1 MRENSRLQGVGGV
14 IGGIAKLGLGTV
26 QFGLDYG
33 VTNLRGRVSPDEA
46 SRIVGDAI
54 AAGIRVFDTAAAYGD
69 SETILGQA
77 LRHPEARIVTK
88 LPALAGESV
97 DGADIDGLRRIFEQS
112 LKRLQRPNVDGLLL
126 HRPDD
131 LGKPGG
137 EKLARLLADLK
148 SAGLCRK
155 IGVSVY
161 DAAQIKA
168 AQKSISLEMVQAP
181 ANLLDQRLLR
191 DGSLQALKD
200 AGCEVHVRSAFL
212 QGLLI
217 GLDGPLPAYFQQ
229 YAPMLDRVRAAA
241 GAAKLSPLELAL
253 EFLLEQN
260 DIDHIIVGVTRAE
273 ELAAI
278 LDAAGRPK
286 AMPGSLEKLACD
298 DPGLINPSLWPAAK
312 EPNRSP

>member
-1 MRENSRLQGVGGV
+1 MRESSRLQGVGGV
-14 IGGIAKLGLGTV
+14 TGGIAKLGLGTV

-46 SRIVGDAI
+46 GRIIGDAI

-69 SETILGQA
+69 SETILGQT

-88 LPALAGESV
+88 LPALDGESIDV
-97 DGADIDGLRRIFEQS
+97 ATIDGLRRIFEQS
-112 LKRLQRPNVDGLLL
+112 LKRLQRQSVDALLL

-137 EKLARLLADLK
+137 DKLARLLADLK
-148 SAGLCRK
+148 SAGLCRRT
-155 IGVSVY
+155 GVSVY
-161 DAAQIKA
+161 DEAQINA
-168 AQKSISLEMVQAP
+168 AKKSMSVELVQAP

-191 DGSLQALKD
+191 DGSLQRLKD

-217 GLDGPLPAYFQQ
+217 GLEGPLPEYFRQHAQ
-229 YAPMLDRVRAAA
+229 KLDRVRAAA
-241 GAAKLSPLELAL
+241 AAEKLSTLQLAL
-253 EFLLEQN
+253 GFLLERP
-260 DIDHIIVGVTRAE
+260 DIDHVIVGVTRAE

-278 LDAAGRPK
+278 FDAARRPK
-286 AMPGSLEKLACD
+286 ALPGGLEKLACD
-298 DPGLINPSLWPAAK
+298 DPGLINPSLWPATK
-312 EPNRSP
+312 

>member
-1 MRENSRLQGVGGV
+1 M

-46 SRIVGDAI
+46 ARIVGDAI

-69 SETILGQA
+69 SETILGQV

-88 LPALAGESV
+88 LPALDGESI
-97 DGADIDGLRRIFEQS
+97 DAAAIDGLHRVFEQS
-112 LKRLQRPNVDGLLL
+112 LKRLQRPSVDALLL

-137 EKLARLLADLK
+137 DKLARLLEDLK

-155 IGVSVY
+155 IGISVY
-161 DAAQIKA
+161 DAAQVKA
-168 AQKSISLEMVQAP
+168 AQKSMSVELVQAP

-191 DGSLQALKD
+191 DGSLRALKE

-217 GLDGPLPAYFQQ
+217 GLDSPRPAYFQR
-229 YAPMLDRVRAAA
+229 YAAMLDRVRATAA
-241 GAAKLSPLELAL
+241 TAKLSTLELAL
-253 EFLLEQN
+253 GFLLQQP
-260 DIDHIIVGVTRAE
+260 DMDHVIVGVTRAE

-278 LDAAGRPK
+278 LDATRRPIVI
-286 AMPGSLEKLACD
+286 PGGLERLACD
-298 DPGLINPSLWPAAK
+298 DPGLINPLAWPAA
-312 EPNRSP
+312 R

>member
-1 MRENSRLQGVGGV
+1 M
-14 IGGIAKLGLGTV
+14 IGGIEKLGLGTV

-46 SRIVGDAI
+46 ARIVGEAI
-54 AAGIRVFDTAAAYGD
+54 RAGIRVFDTAAAYGD
-69 SETILGQA
+69 SETILGQT

-88 LPALAGESV
+88 LPALAGDSI
-97 DGADIDGLRRIFEQS
+97 DAAAIDGLRQIFEQS
-112 LKRLQRPNVDGLLL
+112 LKLLQRQNVDGLLL

-131 LGKPGG
+131 LAKPGSD
-137 EKLARLLADLK
+137 KLAKLLADMK

-168 AQKSISLEMVQAP
+168 AQKAMSVELVQAP

-191 DGSLQALKD
+191 DGSLHALKL

-217 GLDGPLPAYFQQ
+217 GLEGPLPAYFQR
-229 YAPMLDRVRAAA
+229 YAPVLDRVRATAS
-241 GAAKLSPLELAL
+241 GARMSMLELAVG
-253 EFLLEQN
+253 FLLDQQA
-260 DIDHIIVGVTRAE
+260 IDHIIVGVTRTE

-278 LDAAGRPK
+278 LDAARQPK
-286 AMPGSLEKLACD
+286 AMPGGFEKLACD

-312 EPNRSP
+312 

>member
-1 MRENSRLQGVGGV
+1 M
-14 IGGIAKLGLGTV
+14 IAGIAKLGLGTV

-69 SETILGQA
+69 SETILGNA

-88 LPALAGESV
+88 LPALAAESI
-97 DGADIDGLRRIFEQS
+97 DAAAIDGLRRIFEQS
-112 LKRLQRPNVDGLLL
+112 LKRLRRPNVDGLLL
-126 HRPDD
+126 HRPGD

-137 EKLARLLADLK
+137 DKLARLLEELQ
-148 SAGLCRK
+148 AGGFCSK

-168 AQKSISLEMVQAP
+168 AQELISIEMVQAP

-217 GLDGPLPAYFQQ
+217 GLEGPLPAYFQRH
-229 YAPMLDRVRAAA
+229 APMLDRVRAAA
-241 GAAKLSPLELAL
+241 ASAKLSTLELAL
-253 EFLLEQN
+253 GFLLEQPA
-260 DIDHIIVGVTRAE
+260 IDHIIVGVTRAE

-278 LDAAGRPK
+278 FEAVRRLK
-286 AMPGSLEKLACD
+286 AMPGGLEKLACD
-298 DPGLINPSLWPAAK
+298 DAGLINPSQWPAA
-312 EPNRSP
+312 NRDPPA

>member
-1 MRENSRLQGVGGV
+1 M

-33 VTNLRGRVSPDEA
+33 VTNLRGRVSREEA

-69 SETILGQA
+69 SETILGQT

-88 LPALAGESV
+88 LPALAGESI
-97 DGADIDGLRRIFEQS
+97 DTAAIDGCRRIFEQS
-112 LKRLQRPNVDGLLL
+112 LKRLRRSNVDGLLL
-126 HRPDD
+126 HRADD
-131 LGKPGG
+131 LAKPGG
-137 EKLARLLADLK
+137 DRLARLLMDLK

-168 AQKSISLEMVQAP
+168 AQKPMPVELVQAP

-217 GLDGPLPAYFQQ
+217 GLDGPLPAYFQR
-229 YAPMLDRVRAAA
+229 YAAMLDRVCAAA
-241 GAAKLSPLELAL
+241 AAARLSTLELAL
-253 EFLLEQN
+253 GFLLEQPAV
-260 DIDHIIVGVTRAE
+260 DHIVVGVTQAQ

-278 LDAAGRPK
+278 FDAARRSK
-286 AMPGSLEKLACD
+286 AMPGGLGKLACD

-312 EPNRSP
+312 

>member
-1 MRENSRLQGVGGV
+1 MT
-14 IGGIAKLGLGTV
+14 GGIAKLGLGTV

-46 SRIVGDAI
+46 GRIIGDAI

-69 SETILGQA
+69 SETILGQT

-88 LPALAGESV
+88 LPALDGESIDV
-97 DGADIDGLRRIFEQS
+97 ATIDGLRRIFEQS
-112 LKRLQRPNVDGLLL
+112 LKRLQRQSVDALLL

-137 EKLARLLADLK
+137 DKLARLLADLK
-148 SAGLCRK
+148 SAGLCRRT
-155 IGVSVY
+155 GVSVY
-161 DAAQIKA
+161 DEAQINA
-168 AQKSISLEMVQAP
+168 AKKSMSLELVQAP

-191 DGSLQALKD
+191 DGSLQRLKD

-217 GLDGPLPAYFQQ
+217 GLEGPLPEYFRQHAQ
-229 YAPMLDRVRAAA
+229 KLDRVRAAA
-241 GAAKLSPLELAL
+241 AAEKLSTLQLAL
-253 EFLLEQN
+253 GFLLERP
-260 DIDHIIVGVTRAE
+260 DIDHVIVGVTRAE

-278 LDAAGRPK
+278 FDAARRPK
-286 AMPGSLEKLACD
+286 ALPGGLEKLACD
-298 DPGLINPSLWPAAK
+298 DPGLINPSLWPATK
-312 EPNRSP
+312 